1 MSEKSQIEVG
11 DVAAEAAA
19 FDSRISPRVAAGFI
33 PDLRRAVKCEYFY
46 KSFWRDPQFIQLYV
60 GSIVDGYLELLSRH
74 CGSHQS
80 ILDVGCGSGYVSLEL
95 ARNGHHVVAIDISAE
110 NIKVARTTQA
120 ENPFHEGFGSLR
132 YEHLPFHLAD
142 GLYDVILFSVSL
154 HHMPDVEGVVARAR
168 ELVRPGG
175 YVLCYEPC
183 HERFREQDAAQ
194 VALIR
199 AILAIT
205 GNWYDPIE
213 VMPHLGNGA
222 ALADYVSGLHMEYVL
237 ERDPNEP
244 QGQSPHDLEA
254 DGKTMLEALRRNFEE
269 VEYRPGFSFIY
280 RLLGGIRGSDQT
292 VRALADLFALYDKLA
307 VERYGLAPNHFY
319 FIGRKENQSGL
330 V

>member
-19 FDSRISPRVAAGFI
+19 FDNRISPRVAAGFI

-46 KSFWRDPQFIQLYV
+46 KSFWRDPQFIRLYV
-60 GSIVDGYLELLSRH
+60 GAIVDGYLDLLSRH
-74 CGSHQS
+74 CGPSQS
-80 ILDVGCGSGYVSLEL
+80 ILDVGCGAGYVSLEL
-95 ARNGHHVVAIDISAE
+95 ARNGHHVVAIDISEA
-110 NIKVARTTQA
+110 NIAVAHRTQA
-120 ENPFHEGFGSLR
+120 ENPFQEGFGSLR

-142 GLYDVILFSVSL
+142 GLYDVVLFSVSL

-175 YVLCYEPC
+175 HILCYEPC

-205 GNWYDPIE
+205 GNWYDPSE
-213 VMPHLGNGA
+213 VMPHLENKTV
-222 ALADYVSGLHMEYVL
+222 LADYVSRLHMEYIM

-254 DGKTMLEALRRNFEE
+254 DGETMLAALRRNFEE
-269 VEYRPGFSFIY
+269 VEYSSGFSFIY

-292 VRALADLFALYDKLA
+292 IRALADLFALYDKLA

-319 FIGRKENQSGL
+319 FIGRKGN
-330 V
+330 